1 MSSPLSLPA
10 FVPAPESG
18 PIDLTCPAEGTTLAV
33 YRRGADQDAD
43 RQLADAACLIVR
55 AQTLD
60 EYSACLHLAFWEAG
74 QRERGE
80 DPTLRV
86 EFGILPQVEVL
97 VPFDFRWL
105 DGQTLFAPRT
115 LGRLKMVLFGKALR
129 RSDIEEIT
137 LATAPS
143 FDGRRIRLWPCEFA
157 QSMPTIS
164 LPRQPLVDELGQ
176 WLPADWP
183 GKTKDRATC
192 SANLRAMLREATN
205 LGLFGN
211 VSGSCPD
218 NVSNDQSGDQLDNQS
233 GNCLSDHSNKPT
245 DNDHAFTDQFGG
257 WTGKTFAATGWFR
270 VARDSEAIDGN
281 TANVNTSHGANNT
294 DSITNTNNSVIE
306 NLSHHDGSTPAHDRF
321 WLVDP
326 DGHAFISAG
335 VDCVGAGIDT
345 RVDPVLPWLDEH
357 VKTLTDQAI
366 AAANEQHCQITR
378 EAHTD
383 PHTNLSTEPHNPAQD
398 SAHKPAQAS
407 PQDPDFHWS
416 ADPDGC
422 GGINAT
428 YDYAIANLRAAFGD
442 GWRSAWSNITI
453 NHLHSW
459 GINTIGNWSDL
470 DFARTSGIP
479 YVIPADTLTSVGFPA
494 TDTMLFRDFPDV
506 FSPQYAEQSQ
516 TYAQGLLPWR
526 DERNLIGYF
535 MRNEPNWA
543 FVYNLNIAEEMLANP
558 ADLASKHA
566 FVTWLRDRYHNDAQA
581 WRDAWA
587 IHDPAASERSSE
599 HNDDGIISD
608 VHDFDDLIARPRF
621 RLLSVLPAAAA
632 DLKAFSRIL
641 IDRYVRVPAEALRR
655 VDPHHLNLG
664 MRYAYITDTD
674 LLAGSDCYDVFSIN
688 SYQRTAYD
696 QVEALGHTLDMP
708 IMVGEFHHGATDR
721 GLTAHGI
728 RGVASQAERGV
739 AYRYYMEQAARSP
752 YFVGAH
758 YFQYNDQSCLGRF
771 DGENYQIGLVDVCMR
786 EYPEMAQAMR
796 QCTAVIHEVA
806 AGITPAFDR
815 LPVEVNPIHY

>member
-1 MSSPLSLPA
+1 MSSPSSLSAL
-10 FVPAPESG
+10 VPAPENE
-18 PIDLTCPAEGTTLAV
+18 PIDLICPAEGTTLAV
-33 YRRGADQDAD
+33 YRRGVDQNADQ
-43 RQLADAACLIVR
+43 QMADAACLIVR

-86 EFGILPQVEVL
+86 EFGIPPQVEVP
-97 VPFDFRWL
+97 VPFDFHWL

-143 FDGRRIRLWPCEFA
+143 FDGRRIRLWPCKFA
-157 QSMPTIS
+157 PSMPEIT
-164 LPRQPLVDELGQ
+164 LPRQPLIDELGQ
-176 WLPADWP
+176 WIPTDWP

-192 SANLRAMLREATN
+192 SANLRAMLRESADYGQ
-205 LGLFGN
+205 LGEQ
-211 VSGSCPD
+211 PD
-218 NVSNDQSGDQLDNQS
+218 NVSDGHLCDQPIEQSGSCTSNQPA
-233 GNCLSDHSNKPT
+233 KPT
-245 DNDHAFTDQFGG
+245 NNGRASTDRFGG
-257 WTGKTFAATGWFR
+257 WIGKTFAATGWFR
-270 VARDSEAIDGN
+270 VARDSEAIDSTN
-281 TANVNTSHGANNT
+281 HHNVSQSA
-294 DSITNTNNSVIE
+294 I
-306 NLSHHDGSTPAHDRF
+306 DRF

-335 VDCVGAGIDT
+335 VDCVGAGIEI

-357 VKTLTDQAI
+357 VKALTDQALT
-366 AAANEQHCQITR
+366 AANDPRNQVTCEP
-378 EAHTD
+378 HTD
-383 PHTNLSTEPHNPAQD
+383 SRTNLAAESRNPAQN
-398 SAHKPAQAS
+398 SAHKPA
-407 PQDPDFHWS
+407 QDPDFHWS
-416 ADPDGC
+416 ADPNGC

-442 GWRSAWSNITI
+442 DWRNAWSTITI

-506 FSPQYAEQSQ
+506 FSSQYTEQSQ

-558 ADLASKHA
+558 ADLTSKHA
-566 FVTWLRDRYHNDAQA
+566 FVAWLRDRYHNDAQA

-587 IHDPAASERSSE
+587 ISSSTASWRNGERNDAHNSGEHNSER
-599 HNDDGIISD
+599 DDESISNI
-608 VHDFDDLIARPRF
+608 HDFNDLIARPRF
-621 RLLSVLPAAAA
+621 RLLSTLPAATA

-696 QVEALGHTLDMP
+696 QVEALGRTLNMP
-708 IMVGEFHHGATDR
+708 VMVGEFHHGATDR

-728 RGVASQAERGV
+728 RGVTSQAERGV

-771 DGENYQIGLVDVCMR
+771 DGENYQIGLVDVCTR

-806 AGITPAFDR
+806 AGIAPAFDR
-815 LPVEVNPIHY
+815 LPAEVNPIHY